1 MMWRIVAVG
10 ALWTS
15 IWWLSIGALMAPVI
29 RGGWL
34 TIATVII
41 VAVAPLLVLVQ
52 RFRGAYPGTFTRL
65 FVFRPF
71 WYVQLSAPIIA
82 IGGGIG
88 FIVGAPLG
96 AAVISGRW
104 AIFIVSLLC
113 VAGVLIGYAGSRLLR
128 VKRLQ
133 AQFPDLPI
141 GLDGMRIVQLSD
153 VHVGPHTSRRFL
165 TRISNAVKRA
175 KPHLIAFTGD
185 QVDDFAGDVAYF
197 AKAFGDLSAAL
208 GVFAVAGNHDVYAG
222 WADVRRGLE
231 SMGVR
236 VLVND
241 AVEIGHNAATFW
253 LAGNGDPAGQGS
265 PLGRVREVA
274 PDIARTLARV
284 PAGAF
289 TIALAHNPA
298 LWPQL
303 AERGVHL
310 TLSGHTHY
318 GQLSIP
324 HMGWSLASLFL
335 EHAMGS
341 HVRGQ
346 SVLYINPGTN
356 YWGLPLRIGAVSE
369 VTVVTLR
376 RGKLSLDIVS
386 PRGDHPTAQS
396 PRGGDPRA
404 GQKDAARSETEPTN
418 LLSAG

>member
-1 MMWRIVAVG
+1 
-10 ALWTS
+10 
-15 IWWLSIGALMAPVI
+15 
-29 RGGWL
+29 
-34 TIATVII
+34 VII
-41 VAVAPLLVLVQ
+41 LSVVPLLVLVR
-52 RFRGAYPGTFTRL
+52 RFRGAYPGTFIRL

-71 WYVQLSAPIIA
+71 WYLQLSAPIVA
-82 IGGGIG
+82 LGGVIG
-88 FIVGAPLG
+88 FIGGAPLG
-96 AAVISGRW
+96 AAVIGGRW
-104 AIFIVSLLC
+104 AIFIVLFLC
-113 VAGVLIGYAGSRLLR
+113 LAGVLIGYAGSRLLR
-128 VKRLQ
+128 VKYLQ
-133 AQFPDLPI
+133 AQFPDLPP
-141 GLDGMRIVQLSD
+141 GLDGMRLVQVSD

-165 TRISNAVKRA
+165 TRISNAVKGA
-175 KPHLIAFTGD
+175 EPHLIAFTGD

-197 AKAFGDLSAAL
+197 GKAFGGLSAPL

-222 WADVRRGLE
+222 WPEVRQGLE
-231 SMGVR
+231 ALAVT

-241 AVEIGHNAATFW
+241 AVEIRHNAASFW
-253 LAGNGDPAGQGS
+253 LAGTGDPAGLGS
-265 PLGRVREVA
+265 PLGRVPEVA
-274 PDIARTLARV
+274 PDITRTLARV

-324 HMGWSLASLFL
+324 HIGWSLASLFL

-356 YWGLPLRIGAVSE
+356 YWGLPLRIGAVPE

-376 RGKLSLDIVS
+376 RGTLAL
-386 PRGDHPTAQS
+386 GDDSAHRLEQPS
-396 PRGGDPRA
+396 DERA
-404 GQKDAARSETEPTN
+404 AARRHPARRAA
-418 LLSAG
+418 L

>member
-1 MMWRIVAVG
+1 MSRIVVVG

-15 IWWLSIGALMAPVI
+15 IWWLIIGALIAPVI
-29 RGGWL
+29 PGGWL
-34 TIATVII
+34 TIATVF
-41 VAVAPLLVLVQ
+41 VLAVAPLFVLVQ
-52 RFRGAYPGTFTRL
+52 RFRGAHPGAFIRL

-71 WYVQLSAPIIA
+71 WYVQLSAPIVA
-82 IGGGIG
+82 LGGVIG
-88 FIVGAPLG
+88 FLVGAPVG
-96 AAVISGRW
+96 AAVIAGRW

-113 VAGVLIGYAGSRLLR
+113 VAGVLIGYAGSRVLR

-133 AQFPDLPI
+133 AQFPGLPI
-141 GLDGMRIVQLSD
+141 GLDGMRIVQVSD

-165 TRISNAVKRA
+165 TRISNAVNGA
-175 KPHLIAFTGD
+175 KADLIAFTGD

-197 AKAFGDLSAAL
+197 GKAFGSLSAPL
-208 GVFAVAGNHDVYAG
+208 GMFAVAGNHDVYAG
-222 WADVRRGLE
+222 WPEVRQGLE
-231 SMGVR
+231 ALGVT

-241 AVEIGHNAATFW
+241 AVEIKHNAASFW
-253 LAGNGDPAGQGS
+253 LAGTGDPAGLGS
-265 PLGRVREVA
+265 PLGRVPEVA
-274 PDIARTLARV
+274 PDIKRTLARV

-356 YWGLPLRIGAVSE
+356 YWGLPLRIGAVPE
-369 VTVVTLR
+369 VTVVTLG
-376 RGKLSLDIVS
+376 RGKLAL
-386 PRGDHPTAQS
+386 GDDSAHRLQQPTDE
-396 PRGGDPRA
+396 RET
-404 GQKDAARSETEPTN
+404 ARRH
-418 LLSAG
+418 SAE

>member
-1 MMWRIVAVG
+1 MVWRIVAIG

-15 IWWLSIGALMAPVI
+15 TWWVVIGALIAPVI
-29 RGGWL
+29 PGGWL
-34 TIATVII
+34 TIAMVII
-41 VAVAPLLVLVQ
+41 VSVAPLFVLVQ
-52 RFRGAYPGTFTRL
+52 RFRGAYPGTFIRL

-71 WYVQLSAPIIA
+71 WYMQLSAPIVA
-82 IGGGIG
+82 LGGVIG

-96 AAVISGRW
+96 AAVITSRW

-128 VKRLQ
+128 VNRLQ

-141 GLDGMRIVQLSD
+141 RLDGMRLVQVSD

-165 TRISNAVKRA
+165 TRISNAVNGA

-197 AKAFGDLSAAL
+197 GRAFGGLSAPL

-222 WADVRRGLE
+222 WPDVRQGLE
-231 SMGVR
+231 ALGVI

-241 AVEIGHNAATFW
+241 AVEIRHNAASFW
-253 LAGNGDPAGQGS
+253 LAGTGDPAGLAS
-265 PLGRVREVA
+265 PLGRVPNVA
-274 PDIARTLARV
+274 PDITRTLARV

-298 LWPQL
+298 LWPQI

-346 SVLYINPGTN
+346 SVLHINPGTN
-356 YWGLPLRIGAVSE
+356 YWGLPLRIGAVPE

-376 RGKLSLDIVS
+376 RGPLTLRDDSAHRLQQ
-386 PRGDHPTAQS
+386 PT
-396 PRGGDPRA
+396 DECE
-404 GQKDAARSETEPTN
+404 AARRH
-418 LLSAG
+418 SAE

>member
-1 MMWRIVAVG
+1 VG

-15 IWWLSIGALMAPVI
+15 IWWLIIGALMAPVTP
-29 RGGWL
+29 GGWL

-41 VAVAPLLVLVQ
+41 LAVAPLFVLVQ
-52 RFRGAYPGTFTRL
+52 RFRGAYPGTFIRL

-71 WYVQLSAPIIA
+71 WYVQLSAPIVA
-82 IGGGIG
+82 LGGVIG
-88 FIVGAPLG
+88 FILGAPLG
-96 AAVISGRW
+96 AAVIAGRW
-104 AIFIVSLLC
+104 AICIVSLLC
-113 VAGVLIGYAGSRLLR
+113 LAGVLIGYAGSRLLR

-133 AQFPDLPI
+133 AEFPDLPI
-141 GLDGMRIVQLSD
+141 GLDGMRVVQVSD

-165 TRISNAVKRA
+165 ARISNAVKGA
-175 KPHLIAFTGD
+175 KPHLLVFTGD
-185 QVDDFAGDVAYF
+185 QVDDFAGDVEYF
-197 AKAFGDLSAAL
+197 AKAFGGLAAPL

-222 WADVRRGLE
+222 WREVRRGLE
-231 SMGVR
+231 AMGVK

-241 AVEIGHNAATFW
+241 AVEIAHNTARFW
-253 LAGNGDPAGQGS
+253 LAGTGDPAAQGG
-265 PLGRVREVA
+265 PLGRVPEVA
-274 PDIARTLARV
+274 PDIARALARV

-356 YWGLPLRIGAVSE
+356 YWGLPLRIGAVPE

-376 RGKLSLDIVS
+376 HGNLSLADDS
-386 PRGDHPTAQS
+386 SHRLEQPTDE
-396 PRGGDPRA
+396 RE
-404 GQKDAARSETEPTN
+404 AARRH
-418 LLSAG
+418 SAE